1 MELSDSQS
9 SAIAPIGATARP
21 ADAAIRAILFDKD
34 GTLVDFQRTWGPAV
48 HAVMQRLAGGDRAV
62 YARLAAASRF
72 IEAEQRFLPASPLIA
87 QPTSVY
93 GALWAAALG
102 READAS
108 FFTEIDRLLC
118 DATTLHL
125 AAIGDPKALLTALAD
140 RGYRLGLMTNDAE
153 ITARTHVCKLGLD
166 QVLAFVAGY
175 DSGFGAKPEP
185 GPVLAFARAVGV
197 AAAQT
202 AVVGDTLLDL
212 AAARAAGAVAIGV
225 LTGPTSSASLAPHA
239 DALIA
244 SPAELPAWLDRYN
257 EKRSRRLP

>member
-1 MELSDSQS
+1 MGQSESQPPA
-9 SAIAPIGATARP
+9 SAQSRSNAN
-21 ADAAIRAILFDKD
+21 AAIRAILFDKD

-62 YARLAAASRF
+62 YARLVAASRF
-72 IEAEQRFLPASPLIA
+72 IEAEQRFLPDSPLIA
-87 QPTSVY
+87 EPTSVY

-102 READAS
+102 CDANAG
-108 FFTEIDRLLC
+108 FFAEIDRFLC

-125 AAIGDPKALLTALAD
+125 TAIGDPMALLTALTD

-153 ITARTHVCKLGLD
+153 VTARAHVRKLGLD

-202 AVVGDTLLDL
+202 AVVGDTLIDL
-212 AAARAAGAVAIGV
+212 AAARAAGAIAIGV
-225 LTGPTSSASLAPHA
+225 LTGPATSASLASHA

-244 SPAELPAWLDRYN
+244 SPAELPAWLDRHDAR
-257 EKRSRRLP
+257 RSRSIP